1 MNKFYTV
8 KGKTSDYT
16 NIVIASNVKE
26 AKRIGMNT
34 EFTENVDFLD
44 LRVKAIKG
52 GHGFYQEEPEINF
65 SISGKGFVY
74 TGYISQLCDWKDF
87 IHELE
92 RQNRIKVEHGLF
104 NGYSERFDDDYFGIS
119 KEELKEMQNK
129 VDYDLYNFDEI
140 CEVYGVDVSKIS
152 FRQFEE
158 LLNGDLGLPDIKKLQ
173 MEENQCKNQS

>member
-8 KGKTSDYT
+8 KGKISDYT

-65 SISGKGFVY
+65 MIGGKGFVY
-74 TGYISQLCDWKDF
+74 TGFIPQLCDWKDF
-87 IHELE
+87 INELE
-92 RQNRIKVEHGLF
+92 RQNRLLVEYDLF
-104 NGYSERFDDDYFGIS
+104 DGYNERYDVDYFGIS
-119 KEELKEMQNK
+119 KEELKQIQDK
-129 VDYDLYNFDEI
+129 TDYDLHNFGEI

-152 FRQFEE
+152 FRQFED
-158 LLNGDLGLPDIKKLQ
+158 LLNGDLSLPNIKKLQ
-173 MEENQCKNQS
+173 MEENQ

>member
-8 KGKTSDYT
+8 QGKKSDYT
-16 NIVIASNVKE
+16 NIVIASNFRE

-34 EFTENVDFLD
+34 EFTENVEFLD
-44 LRVKAIKG
+44 LRVNAIKAG
-52 GHGFYQEEPEINF
+52 QGFYQDEPEINF
-65 SISGKGFVY
+65 TIGGKGFIY
-74 TGYISQLCDWKDF
+74 TELKPQLCEWKDF

-119 KEELKEMQNK
+119 KVELKEMQNK

-158 LLNGDLGLPDIKKLQ
+158 LLNGDLNLPDIKNLQ
-173 MEENQCKNQS
+173 QGGI